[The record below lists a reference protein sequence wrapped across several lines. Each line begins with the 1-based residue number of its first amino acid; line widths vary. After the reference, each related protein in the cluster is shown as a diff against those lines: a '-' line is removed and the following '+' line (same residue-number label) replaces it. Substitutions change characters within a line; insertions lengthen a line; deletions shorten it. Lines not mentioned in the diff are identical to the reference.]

1 MNICELQTP
10 SFLLNLD
17 ILEANLKKVQ
27 KLCNE
32 NNKELWPM
40 TKTHKSTYIAKLQRE
55 YGAKGFLVGTIDEAE
70 AFINA
75 GLDNICLAYPI
86 VSKANIK
93 RVIDLSKKAR
103 IILSFDGEDGARL
116 FDNELKKENLT
127 MEYLII
133 INCGLNRLGVS
144 PNASSDLAKK
154 ICNYSNLKLIG
165 ISTHP
170 GQVYGVSSGK
180 EISEVSKQE
189 SESLKIAR
197 DNLISNS
204 FDISIVATG
213 STPTF
218 FNVITDSNINILRPG
233 NYPFY
238 DNIQLSLNVC
248 EENEC
253 SLTVL
258 GTIISKPKDDL
269 FIVDVGSKCLGL
281 DKGAH
286 ASSLINGF
294 GKVKDHDELEII
306 GLSEEVGKIRIA
318 SKTNLKIGDKIQI
331 IPNHSCSCANMTD
344 YIIGFKNDIVE
355 KIIDVDV
362 RGNSIKPNLI

>member
-1 MNICELQTP
+1 MKIHELQTP
-10 SFLLNLD
+10 SFLLDLD
-17 ILEANLKKVQ
+17 VLEVNLKKIQ
-27 KLCNE
+27 QLCNK

-40 TKTHKSTYIAKLQRE
+40 TKTHKSTYIAKLQSE

-70 AFINA
+70 AFVNT

-86 VSKANIK
+86 VSKANIR
-93 RVIDLSKKAR
+93 RVIDLAKKAK
-103 IILSFDGEDGARL
+103 IIVSFDGEDGARV
-116 FDNELKKENLT
+116 FNDELKKENLT

-133 INCGLNRLGVS
+133 IDCGLNRLGVS
-144 PNASSDLAKK
+144 PSDSANLAKK
-154 ICNYSNLKLIG
+154 ISSYSNLKLIG

-170 GQVYGVSSGK
+170 GQVYAVSSGK
-180 EISEVSKQE
+180 KISEVSKQE

-218 FNVITDSNINILRPG
+218 FDVVTDTNINVLRPG

-258 GTIISKPKDDL
+258 GTIISRPKDDL

-286 ASSLINGF
+286 ASTLINGF
-294 GKVKDHDELEII
+294 GKVKDHDGLEII
-306 GLSEEVGKIRIA
+306 GLSEEVGKIRIG
-318 SKTNLKIGDKIQI
+318 SNTDLKIGDKIQI

-344 YIIGFKNDIVE
+344 YIIGFRNDTVE

-362 RGNSIKPNLI
+362 RGNSVKPNLI